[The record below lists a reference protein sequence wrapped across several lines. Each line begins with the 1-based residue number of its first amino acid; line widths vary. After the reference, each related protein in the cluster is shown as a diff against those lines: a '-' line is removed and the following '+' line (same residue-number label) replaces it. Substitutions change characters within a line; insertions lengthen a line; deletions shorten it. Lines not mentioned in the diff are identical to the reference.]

1 MGAKSGKGGGGKGGG
16 GGGGA
21 AAAKKGGGGALS
33 IAGTPAGIRSLL
45 DTEEARLLAQ
55 AEKSRSFGDYVDI
68 LARKGFNGEKMWD
81 ATDRALARK
90 RIPATAAARI
100 DQLKKTLST
109 KAGVKSMKSFRGYGD

>member
-68 LARKGFNGEKMWD
+68 LARKGFNGEKMWMLPIGLW
-81 ATDRALARK
+81 LAN
-90 RIPATAAARI
+90 AS
-100 DQLKKTLST
+100 QLPLLLEST
-109 KAGVKSMKSFRGYGD
+109 S